1 MTGVASHAFRRAPAS
16 LIAAVVLAIPVSAP
30 AALVPLV
37 DHHQH
42 LFSPQVA
49 RLLRPDS
56 SFGGISAR
64 DLVALLDSAG
74 IRRAVVLSVAY
85 TWGSPGRNLADEYAN
100 VRAEND
106 WTAGQVASAPQRL
119 VGFCS
124 VNPLKPYALDEIERC
139 ARNPW
144 LRNGLKLHFGN
155 SDVQLDDSAHVAQ
168 LRRVFAAANRHHM
181 AIVVHLRE
189 SISRRRPYGARE
201 ARVFLER
208 VVPAAP
214 DVPIQIAHL
223 AGSGPG
229 YADSAADSAMSE
241 LGQAVA
247 EHRPGTDHLW
257 FDVASIANDVTPDV
271 AAIIVRRIRQVGVN
285 HVLYGSDSAIASNLP
300 RESWAAFCR
309 LPLTKDELQTIAR
322 NVAPYLTA
330 TPANKRP

>member
-1 MTGVASHAFRRAPAS
+1 MPA
-16 LIAAVVLAIPVSAP
+16 SAP
-30 AALVPLV
+30 AALAPLV

-49 RLLRPDS
+49 KLLRPDS
-56 SFGGISAR
+56 SWGGISAR

-85 TWGSPGRNLADEYAN
+85 TWGSPGRNVANEYAR

-106 WTAGQVASAPQRL
+106 WTAGQVASVPGRL
-119 VGFCS
+119 VGFGS

-144 LRNGLKLHFGN
+144 LRTGLKLHFGN
-155 SDVQLDDSAHVAQ
+155 SDVQLDDTAHVAR

-189 SISRRRPYGARE
+189 SISRGRPYGARE
-201 ARVFLER
+201 ARIFLEQ

-241 LGQAVA
+241 LGRAVA
-247 EHRPGTDHLW
+247 EHRPGTEHLW
-257 FDVASIANDVTPDV
+257 FDVASIANDVSPEV
-271 AAIIVRRIRQVGVN
+271 AATIVRHIRQVGVDRI
-285 HVLYGSDSAIASNLP
+285 LYGSDSAIASNLP
-300 RESWAAFCR
+300 RESWAAFGR
-309 LPLTKDELQTIAR
+309 LPLTPAELRTIAR
-322 NVAPYLTA
+322 RVAPYLTKPHA
-330 TPANKRP
+330 TRKL

>member
-1 MTGVASHAFRRAPAS
+1 MTGVASHPFGMVLAL
-16 LIAAVVLAIPVSAP
+16 LIAAVPQATP
-30 AALVPLV
+30 AGPHPTLTPLV

-49 RLLRPDS
+49 KLIRPDS
-56 SFGGISAR
+56 SWGGISAH

-74 IRRAVVLSVAY
+74 IGRAVVLSVAY
-85 TWGSPGRNLADEYAN
+85 TWGSPGRNVSDEYAR

-106 WTAGQVASAPQRL
+106 WTADQVASAPRRL

-124 VNPLKPYALDEIERC
+124 VNPLKPYALDEVERC

-144 LRNGLKLHFGN
+144 LRTGLKLHFGN
-155 SDVQLDDSAHVAQ
+155 SDVQLDESADVEQ

-201 ARVFLER
+201 ARVFLEQ

-229 YADSAADSAMSE
+229 YADSAADSAMAE
-241 LGQAVA
+241 IARAVA

-271 AAIIVRRIRQVGVN
+271 AATIVRRIREVGVG
-285 HVLYGSDSAIASNLP
+285 HVLYGSDSAISTNRP
-300 RESWAAFCR
+300 SESWAAFCR
-309 LPLTKDELQTIAR
+309 LPLTRSELEAIAH

-330 TPANKRP
+330 THAGRSP

>member
-1 MTGVASHAFRRAPAS
+1 MRRVFGRALGSLMAVVVLVPPARAPA
-16 LIAAVVLAIPVSAP
+16 AP
-30 AALVPLV
+30 VPLV

-56 SFGGISAR
+56 SWSGISAR

-74 IRRAVVLSVAY
+74 IQRAVVLSVAY
-85 TWGSPGRNLADEYAN
+85 MWGSPSHDVSDEYAK
-100 VRAEND
+100 VRTEND
-106 WTAGQVASAPQRL
+106 WTAEHVASAPRRL
-119 VGFCS
+119 VGLCS

-144 LRNGLKLHFGN
+144 LRTGLKLHFGN

-189 SISRRRPYGARE
+189 SISRQRPYGARE
-201 ARVFLER
+201 ARIFLEQ

-214 DVPIQIAHL
+214 GVPIQIAHL

-247 EHRPGTDHLW
+247 DHRPGTDHLW
-257 FDVASIANDVTPDV
+257 FDVASIANDVTPAV
-271 AAIIVRRIRQVGVN
+271 AATIVRRIRQVGVS
-285 HVLYGSDSAIASNLP
+285 HVLYGSDTAIASNLP

-309 LPLTKDELQTIAR
+309 LPLSPAELRTIAG
-322 NVAPYLTA
+322 NVAPYLAAPPA
-330 TPANKRP
+330 TRRP

>member
-1 MTGVASHAFRRAPAS
+1 MRGIASRTFRWMPTA
-16 LIAAVVLAIPVSAP
+16 LIAALVFAMPASAR

-49 RLLRPDS
+49 KLIRPDS
-56 SFGGISAR
+56 SWGGISAH

-85 TWGSPGRNLADEYAN
+85 MWGSPGRNLADEYAK

-106 WTAGQVASAPQRL
+106 WTAGQVASAPERL

-201 ARVFLER
+201 ARIFLEQ

-257 FDVASIANDVTPDV
+257 FDVASVANDVSPKV
-271 AAIIVRRIRQVGVN
+271 AATIVHRIRQVGVN
-285 HVLYGSDSAIASNLP
+285 RIVYGSDTAIASNLP
-300 RESWAAFCR
+300 KESWAAFCR
-309 LPLTKDELQTIAR
+309 LPLTEVELQTIAG
-322 NVAPYLTA
+322 NVAPYLRA
-330 TPANKRP
+330 AHPNRRP

>member
-1 MTGVASHAFRRAPAS
+1 MRAFGSVLAS
-16 LIAAVVLAIPVSAP
+16 LIAAVALGMP
-30 AALVPLV
+30 ATARPALVPLV

-56 SFGGISAR
+56 SWGGISAR
-64 DLVALLDSAG
+64 DLIALLDSAD

-85 TWGSPGRNLADEYAN
+85 TWGSPARNVSDEYAH
-100 VRAEND
+100 VRAENN
-106 WTAGQVASAPQRL
+106 WIAEQVASAPRRL

-155 SDVQLDDSAHVAQ
+155 SDVQLDDSVHVAQ

-189 SISRRRPYGARE
+189 SISRQRPYGARE
-201 ARVFLER
+201 ARIFLEQ
-208 VVPAAP
+208 VVPSAP

-241 LGQAVA
+241 LGRAVA

-257 FDVASIANDVTPDV
+257 FDVASIANDVTADI
-271 AAIIVRRIRQVGVN
+271 AATIVRRIRQVGVN
-285 HVLYGSDSAIASNLP
+285 RILYGSDSAIGSNLP

-309 LPLTKDELQTIAR
+309 LPLTPAELGTIAR
-322 NVAPYLTA
+322 NVAPYLRATA
-330 TPANKRP
+330 ATGRP